1 MNDIRANDW
10 RDALDPPPGGLTRLV
25 DAIESSRARGPRL
38 RPRFALI
45 GAGAMTAAVAVF
57 GLALQI
63 QSNSPQHRL
72 RSALEAALNPDAQD
86 TGIRVDN
93 GAAAEIPSAN
103 PNVRMYW
110 IAQLPPAAAEP
121 ARP

>member
-1 MNDIRANDW
+1 MSDIRTNDW
-10 RDALDPPPGGLTRLV
+10 RESLDPPAGGLTRLV
-25 DAIESSRARGPRL
+25 DAIESSRARSLRL

-45 GAGAMTAAVAVF
+45 GVGATAAAVAVF

-63 QSNSPQHRL
+63 QRNSPQHRL
-72 RSALEAALNPDAQD
+72 RSALEAALSPGTEGA
-86 TGIRVDN
+86 GIRVDN
-93 GAAAEIPSAN
+93 GAAVEIPSAN

-110 IAQLPPAAAEP
+110 IAQLPPTAAEP